1 MTWGKTKRLQKNY
14 LNSYKY
20 PENVHPMK
28 KENLI
33 STLTDG
39 RKDFLN
45 LLKCISREE
54 MEIPGMLEQWSLK
67 DLLIHLTRWEAELV
81 KLLWQAK
88 QGITPTTAHF
98 SQETIDTLNERWY
111 QESKS
116 RSMDMVWGDFLAVRQ
131 QTVRRVKEFEDSEL
145 NDQQYYPWLKGKT
158 LWEWIAGDSFEHEA
172 EHAQDIRS
180 WKSREGKT
188 S

>member
-1 MTWGKTKRLQKNY
+1 
-14 LNSYKY
+14 
-20 PENVHPMK
+20 MK

-33 STLTDG
+33 SALTDG
-39 RKDFLN
+39 RRDFLN
-45 LLKCISREE
+45 QLTGISREE

-67 DLLIHLTRWEAELV
+67 DLLIHLARCEAELV

-98 SQETIDTLNERWY
+98 GQETIDAQNERWY

-116 RSMDMVWGDFLAVRQ
+116 RPMDMVWEDFLAVRQ
-131 QTVRRVKEFEDSEL
+131 QTIRRVKEFEDSQL

-180 WKSREGKT
+180 WKSSDGKT